1 MITYEF
7 LQNYWWLLISVLG
20 AVLVFLLFVQGGQS
34 MLATTKDMTQRSMMV
49 NSLGRKWELTF
60 TTLVVFGG
68 AFFASFP
75 LFYSTSFG
83 GAYWL
88 WMLIL
93 FSFVVQAVSYKYR
106 RKEGNIYG
114 YKLYDWLLF
123 VNGVV
128 GPLLLGVA
136 VAMMFFGAEFT
147 VTKTNILN
155 PASATISQ
163 WGELHGLEAI
173 FCWKNLVLGI
183 TVLFLARIIASLYFI
198 NNINDTSLNVSQRKS
213 IVSNAVVFVPFFLIF
228 VVVLLM
234 ASGVECA
241 DNGQMQWVEN
251 KYFHNLVDMWWIAV
265 VLLAGVVLVLYGIV
279 KTIFVEGYTKGVW
292 STGWCTILVVLSLF
306 WIVGYNNTA
315 YYPSLLDVSSSLTI
329 HNSSSSEFTLTAMSV
344 VSILVPF
351 VLAYIVYAWYS
362 LDKIKITKNEIEN
375 PNNEDKY

>member
-88 WMLIL
+88 WMIIL

-279 KTIFVEGYTKGVW
+279 KTIIVEGYTKGVW
-292 STGWCTILVVLSLF
+292 STGCGTILVVLSLF